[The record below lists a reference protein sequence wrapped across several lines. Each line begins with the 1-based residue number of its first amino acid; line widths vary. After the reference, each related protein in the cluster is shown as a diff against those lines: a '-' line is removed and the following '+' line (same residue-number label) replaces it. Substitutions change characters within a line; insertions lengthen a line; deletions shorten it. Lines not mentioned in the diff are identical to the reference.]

1 MPDAC
6 GFHMLLQ
13 LCAKTFAK
21 LSHRALA
28 KSKHDLH
35 LVPGSDFALEV
46 VGSDLSEGRR
56 RIDAAGN
63 DSMGFTNP
71 HRSPGC
77 AAFSSGGKKP
87 LALAWETHSAI
98 RWFTNTPRSASPRA
112 SREVLSPSVYRKQR
126 R

>member
-71 HRSPGC
+71 PSLTRTSAVWGKGV
-77 AAFSSGGKKP
+77 SLRVNLGGRRYSKKK
-87 LALAWETHSAI
+87 
-98 RWFTNTPRSASPRA
+98 N
-112 SREVLSPSVYRKQR
+112 
-126 R
+126 

>member
-71 HRSPGC
+71 PSLAGLRRILVARSEEHTSELQSLMRTSY
-77 AAFSSGGKKP
+77 AFFCLKKK
-87 LALAWETHSAI
+87 THKI
-98 RWFTNTPRSASPRA
+98 QNTHIHTT
-112 SREVLSPSVYRKQR
+112 
-126 R
+126 

>member
-1 MPDAC
+1 MPDAF
-6 GFHMLLQ
+6 GFHMLLH

-71 HRSPGC
+71 PSLAGLRRILVPLKTPLGPVLTYQLPITLFYETAPSRSPQ
-77 AAFSSGGKKP
+77 SN
-87 LALAWETHSAI
+87 
-98 RWFTNTPRSASPRA
+98 TN
-112 SREVLSPSVYRKQR
+112 
-126 R
+126 